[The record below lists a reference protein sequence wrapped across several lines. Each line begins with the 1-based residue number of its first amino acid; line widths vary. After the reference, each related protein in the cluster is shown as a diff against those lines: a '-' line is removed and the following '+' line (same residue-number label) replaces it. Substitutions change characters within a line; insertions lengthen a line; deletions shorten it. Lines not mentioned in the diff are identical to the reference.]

1 MKHNTG
7 QTLVQSRRLIVSV
20 SMFSRLPIVNKA
32 DIIRSFLK
40 EIDRFN
46 MCMRSNQ
53 TRSDILSFNFAVVK
67 RLGIIDA
74 RSICTSDAIEYK
86 A

>member
-32 DIIRSFLK
+32 DIICSFLK

>member
-20 SMFSRLPIVNKA
+20 SMFSRLQLVNKA
-32 DIIRSFLK
+32 DIIGSFLK
-40 EIDRFN
+40 EINLFK
-46 MCMRSNQ
+46 MCARSNQ
-53 TRSDILSFNFAVVK
+53 TRSHILSFNFAVVE
-67 RLGIIDA
+67 RLGILDA
-74 RSICTSDAIEYK
+74 RSICSSNAIEFK